1 MTEIKPIEYW
11 LNKIHCGDAYELLK
25 QIPSESVDCVITSPP
40 FYALRTYGKY
50 TEKIFDGDPNCS
62 HEWNGSLCV
71 KCNAYKGELGLEPSW
86 ELYVRH
92 LVDLFREVKR
102 VLKKTGSFWLN
113 IGDTYAS
120 KSMNWTEE
128 YANKPQWHSKE
139 PILRGISGY
148 KPKCLMLIPF
158 RVAFA
163 LIDDGWILR
172 NVIIWKKLNP
182 IPSSVKDRMA
192 QTYEYVLHFVKSR
205 KYYYCLDNI
214 RIPHKTKFAPF
225 NLRVRDV
232 KQLSEITGIKETTL
246 AHYFRTD
253 FSGQAL
259 PDRETWN
266 LLKPILNLG
275 NYDDYI
281 SEEIRS
287 ALPQTHPLGRNPGDV
302 WEMSTRPLK
311 EMHFASFPLELPLRP
326 ILATCPP
333 DNGIVLDPLAGCY
346 DKETEVLTKKGWKHF
361 KDVTFDDEIATLNP
375 ITKELEYQRPIR
387 IINYH
392 YKGKMYYVK
401 TKKVDLNVTPDHNVY
416 VAMRKYP
423 LPKKEWKFAF
433 YKPSEIFGKYVIYSK
448 SFIWKGREKEY
459 VLLEGCSS
467 KNQQKYH
474 PVQIPIDLFLQFLGY
489 YLSEGSVPSG
499 QKDYRIQI
507 STDMKDKYRNKMVE
521 VAKKLASILGRKI
534 FQDKRGRIIIFDKR
548 LYYFL
553 KRLGY
558 ANTKYIPREF
568 LELPRDKLHIL
579 LESLIEGDGHK
590 KGSKMEYYTVSKQLA
605 DDVQELALKCG
616 YDATV
621 SIRKP
626 KYVRIGDRLIYSKQS
641 YIVHISKRSLNPRVY
656 IKRNLLDGKRKGYSS
671 KCVEEWIDY
680 DGMVYCV
687 EVPNHVILIRRN
699 GKVVWCG
706 NSGTVAL
713 TCELINH
720 GKWDE
725 FRLYVNEI
733 AKKQKW
739 NIKWIMIE
747 MNPEYCK
754 IAEKRLAP
762 FLHKTLEEYMGN

>member
-1 MTEIKPIEYW
+1 MNEIEPIEYW

-25 QIPSESVDCVITSPP
+25 QIPSESVDVVITSPP
-40 FYALRTYGKY
+40 YYGLRTYGKY
-50 TEKIFDGDPNCS
+50 TERIFDGDPNCS
-62 HEWNGSLCV
+62 HEWNEYIKPKERGSYGESSWVRPSRNADTKWNKQISHFCV

-102 VLKKTGSFWLN
+102 ILKKTGSFWLN

-128 YANKPQWHSKE
+128 YANKPQWHPRE

-172 NVIIWKKLNP
+172 NVIIWKKLNA
-182 IPSSVKDRMA
+182 IPSSVRDRLA

-225 NLRVRDV
+225 NLRVRDVKRGKGGISAFGPLKASEKEVENYVYPEKSNLTYDSKYTKHDLAVGRVGNFSYTDPLHTKVYNSLGKNPGDVWEVNNLTIPNSKFLNADIKTASPSARTIRTLLSGKLTTHVKKKILDVGAYLKTKLKESGLNV

-302 WEMSTRPLK
+302 WEMNTRPLK
-311 EMHFASFPLELPLRP
+311 EMHFATFPPELPLRP

-333 DNGIVLDPLAGCY
+333 DNGIVLDPLAG
-346 DKETEVLTKKGWKHF
+346 
-361 KDVTFDDEIATLNP
+361 
-375 ITKELEYQRPIR
+375 
-387 IINYH
+387 
-392 YKGKMYYVK
+392 
-401 TKKVDLNVTPDHNVY
+401 
-416 VAMRKYP
+416 
-423 LPKKEWKFAF
+423 
-433 YKPSEIFGKYVIYSK
+433 
-448 SFIWKGREKEY
+448 
-459 VLLEGCSS
+459 
-467 KNQQKYH
+467 
-474 PVQIPIDLFLQFLGY
+474 
-489 YLSEGSVPSG
+489 
-499 QKDYRIQI
+499 
-507 STDMKDKYRNKMVE
+507 
-521 VAKKLASILGRKI
+521 
-534 FQDKRGRIIIFDKR
+534 
-548 LYYFL
+548 
-553 KRLGY
+553 
-558 ANTKYIPREF
+558 
-568 LELPRDKLHIL
+568 
-579 LESLIEGDGHK
+579 
-590 KGSKMEYYTVSKQLA
+590 
-605 DDVQELALKCG
+605 
-616 YDATV
+616 
-621 SIRKP
+621 
-626 KYVRIGDRLIYSKQS
+626 
-641 YIVHISKRSLNPRVY
+641 
-656 IKRNLLDGKRKGYSS
+656 
-671 KCVEEWIDY
+671 
-680 DGMVYCV
+680 
-687 EVPNHVILIRRN
+687 
-699 GKVVWCG
+699 
-706 NSGTVAL
+706 SGTVAL

-762 FLHKTLEEYMGN
+762 FSHKTLEEYAEN